1 MGVVIGTWNVENLCR
16 PLAPGSPPSGRC
28 AAKDPAAY
36 EAKLEGLAATV
47 DRLAPDLLGVQEVG
61 GPEALADLVERLDGA
76 WHTALSKHA
85 DRRGIRVGFLS
96 RRPLTV
102 TEDRTAFPEHLPR
115 VQVEDD
121 GTTIKRM
128 GRGAL
133 AVRWSPVAGQSVDVV
148 VCHLKSKLLTFPGNR
163 HSTDDE
169 ELRAR
174 YGAYALYRRAA
185 EAVTLRS
192 MADRLLQGDGAA
204 HEVIVMGDLNDEF
217 EAATTQILYGPP
229 GSQIGTGGFRDT
241 DLGDPR
247 RLWNLAP
254 RVLEKGGF
262 SRIFEGQKELIDHI
276 LVSRGVLDR
285 VEKVFTGHERLP
297 TVEEARPA
305 AAHDSPSDH
314 APVLAELDY

>member
-1 MGVVIGTWNVENLCR
+1 MERGEPLPPPR
-16 PLAPGSPPSGRC
+16 PRQPPSGRC
-28 AAKDPAAY
+28 AAKDRAAY

-47 DRLAPDLLGVQEVG
+47 GHLAPDLLGVQEVG
-61 GPEALADLVERLDGA
+61 APEALADLVERLDGE

-121 GTTIKRM
+121 GTTIRRM

-133 AVRWSPVAGQSVDVV
+133 AVRWSPAAGQSVDVV

-174 YGAYALYRRAA
+174 YAAYALYRRAA
-185 EAVTLRS
+185 EAVTLRA

-204 HEVIVMGDLNDEF
+204 HEVIVMGGPQRRVRGRHHADPVR
-217 EAATTQILYGPP
+217 AA
-229 GSQIGTGGFRDT
+229 
-241 DLGDPR
+241 
-247 RLWNLAP
+247 
-254 RVLEKGGF
+254 
-262 SRIFEGQKELIDHI
+262 
-276 LVSRGVLDR
+276 
-285 VEKVFTGHERLP
+285 RLP
-297 TVEEARPA
+297 DRHRGLQGHRPRGPETAVEPRS
-305 AAHDSPSDH
+305 AHP
-314 APVLAELDY
+314 